1 MGNGLSNDTNSNDI
15 KQPWRLLYLYEAFHP
30 IARKYRTIN
39 YDMFTYESEVR
50 KAYAACNCN
59 SCIETKGLLK
69 VTGSQ
74 A

>member
-1 MGNGLSNDTNSNDI
+1 M
-15 KQPWRLLYLYEAFHP
+15 YEAFHL

-59 SCIETKGLLK
+59 GCIETKGLLK
-69 VTGSQ
+69 VTGSNIIGLV
-74 A
+74 